1 MKTKNTL
8 ILLCAL
14 LAAGA
19 CRPSPQGGTTA
30 VEPGTNAV
38 IETIMS
44 RRSIRQYMGVP
55 VGRDTMDVILR
66 CGINA
71 PNGQNKQSW
80 AVRVVDNPEWLHGLA
95 SALAGEGMSAE
106 DVLQRGFRGAP
117 TVAFIAKD
125 TSYPFSETDCGL
137 LTENMLLSAWSLGI
151 GSICLGGV
159 ARQIAGTPAAQPYL
173 DRLQFG
179 DGFELVLCVGF
190 GYPAEQPEARPRD
203 DSKYRFID

>member
-1 MKTKNTL
+1 MKAKISL
-8 ILLCAL
+8 ILLGAL
-14 LAAGA
+14 LLAGA
-19 CRPSPQGGTTA
+19 CRPSSQGGADA

-44 RRSIRQYMGVP
+44 RRSIRQYTGVP
-55 VGRDTMDVILR
+55 VGRDTMDIVLR
-66 CGINA
+66 CGIHA

-80 AVRVVDNPEWLHGLA
+80 AVRVVDSPAWLHGLA
-95 SALAGEGMSAE
+95 EALAGEGMSAE

-137 LTENMLLSAWSLGI
+137 LTENMLLSAWSMGV

-159 ARQIAGTPAAQPYL
+159 AYQIKNTPAAQPYI

-179 DGFELVLCVGF
+179 DGYELVLCVGF